1 MHERPVA
8 AGDSFQPGKLSGS
21 SGLAK
26 AFPALDD
33 PSYLPASA
41 DLQSRPDDEIVGVFH
56 RGHARALPTW
66 VARHYHIVN
75 DRWQDGER
83 LLIDT

>member
-8 AGDSFQPGKLSGS
+8 AGESFQRSKLSGS

-26 AFPALDD
+26 AFPSLDD
-33 PSYLPASA
+33 PSYLPAPK
-41 DLQSRPDDEIVGVFH
+41 DRQSRPDDEIVGVFH
-56 RGHARALPTW
+56 QGRARALPTW

-75 DRWQDGER
+75 DRWQGER